1 MKSFNLSVLA
11 LCAACVTPAH
21 AQSVESIF
29 ASKFENLCPAPNNQG
44 VAIDLVNTLAFENL
58 FGTSFPGTLNSIL
71 SPRSLATNQAIA
83 YSFVAPEMS
92 LGFNGYIMTVGLPG
106 ASVLTSISECP
117 GIFGAQLNSA
127 SEFCDGGSGKSEV
140 LWKLA
145 GQSDTGLGNC
155 TLVPGRTY
163 FLNIGVN
170 DCTGKACGSRIVSR
184 RFF

>member
-1 MKSFNLSVLA
+1 MNSMKLTALA
-11 LCAACVTPAH
+11 LCVVGLAPAYS
-21 AQSVESIF
+21 QSLEPIF
-29 ASKFENLCPAPNNQG
+29 ASNFENLCPAPNNQG
-44 VAIDLVNTLAFENL
+44 VAIDLVNTLPFESL
-58 FGTSFPGTLNSIL
+58 FGTSFPGTLNSIR
-71 SPRSLATNQAIA
+71 SPPSLATNQAIA
-83 YSFVAPEMS
+83 YTFVAPTLS

-117 GIFGAQLNSA
+117 GVFGAQLNSA

-155 TLVPGRTY
+155 ILAPGRRY

-170 DCTGKACGSRIVSR
+170 DCAGKTCGSRIVSR
-184 RFF
+184 PFN